1 MFYFFD
7 LCLGF
12 CALLVCIAYAY
23 ISTLHSGPRL
33 YHHLLGIRMVVVTY
47 PVAIWVEASVRI
59 LYLFTTLRCFVCF
72 GFGMR
77 WGTVYCALLLCAVYA
92 YISTLHSAPRL
103 SHQLFAVG
111 MFAASYPIPT
121 LFLRGPATQHL
132 NNEARSAEFD
142 GTDGTDGRTDGNQK
156 CPSMFFILCGHLEH
170 VYIYFNI
177 Y

>member
-111 MFAASYPIPT
+111 MFAASFTIT
-121 LFLRGPATQHL
+121 MWVEAIG
-132 NNEARSAEFD
+132 NNQVKKQQ
-142 GTDGTDGRTDGNQK
+142 QK
-156 CPSMFFILCGHLEH
+156 PRCNPYLHCSSGVQRLSI
-170 VYIYFNI
+170 
-177 Y
+177 